1 MNIKLV
7 NIYFYSSLKN
17 KKLKIKT
24 YITLTYG
31 GKVHKYIKFL
41 SYLLFSLLFSCCDT
55 VVAEQETKVKAARK
69 AEPLTYD
76 LGKKQETKLDLSEFT
91 ADMSSQPVA
100 KESLSRQEVD
110 LINFFC
116 KPIEFTPDGI
126 SYYFKYVYNH
136 PEYVHYLPYSL
147 SHMIQF
153 LEYGTKSGQSEVF
166 AASIIKMFL
175 QKIKAVSYVEA
186 ESFAEFVP
194 KFTQAMKPYLEK
206 KEASFLNEMQV
217 VLKEKLSSIFT
228 KYFSYFQKNPD
239 SFMTSL
245 AEQIAKQ
252 TNQSVT
258 QQHVEI
264 AQLKKDVLRF
274 LEMSA
279 NKLVWSSKDDL
290 QVWYTCNRLAHE
302 CQLCLDQKV
311 LCNPDALDDMCWS
324 LIHRFCYFV
333 ELSSGSLNKN
343 FYSQVLHDLQTKPL
357 ALVAM
362 EEQEDLM
369 TTKKAHLIMRMQA
382 CKDLCGTMKFDMTSL
397 S

>member
-1 MNIKLV
+1 M
-7 NIYFYSSLKN
+7 S
-17 KKLKIKT
+17 
-24 YITLTYG
+24 
-31 GKVHKYIKFL
+31 H
-41 SYLLFSLLFSCCDT
+41 LLFVLMITCCGS
-55 VVAEQETKVKAARK
+55 VVTQATTKVKTTSTGLLSEELASLPSSSGLPVRHSRQAADGVLGASNK
-69 AEPLTYD
+69 SSFKSDPEKKQPAPLD
-76 LGKKQETKLDLSEFT
+76 LGEFATSLGIQPESQAGVKET
-91 ADMSSQPVA
+91 
-100 KESLSRQEVD
+100 LSRQEVD

-136 PEYVHYLPYSL
+136 PEYVHYLPYSF

-153 LEYGTKSGQSEVF
+153 LEYGIKSGQSEVF

-186 ESFAEFVP
+186 EAFAEFVP

-217 VLKEKLSSIFT
+217 VLKEKLSTIFT

-274 LEMSA
+274 LEMCA

-343 FYSQVLHDLQTKPL
+343 FYAQVLHDLQTKPL
-357 ALVAM
+357 ALVSL

-382 CKDLCGTMKFDMTSL
+382 CKDLCGSMNFDMTSM